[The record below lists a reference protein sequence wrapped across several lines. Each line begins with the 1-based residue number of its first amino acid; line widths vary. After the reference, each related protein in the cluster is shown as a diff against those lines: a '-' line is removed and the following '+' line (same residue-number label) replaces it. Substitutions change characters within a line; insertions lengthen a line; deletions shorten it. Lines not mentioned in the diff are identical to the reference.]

1 MARQEARGDFFAL
14 SFVSQAALSPR
25 LGGIRTQPERKCSRP
40 PSRAR
45 KSKSVCVDRLLK
57 SVREAAEEDNR
68 YRSNPG
74 VLKWRVTLY
83 FPVKVGCF
91 KMFCWYFN
99 MSSEKKSVGYFFEKD
114 IYTKKQKQTVAK
126 MIF

>member
-83 FPVKVGCF
+83 FPIKVGCF

-99 MSSEKKSVGYFFEKD
+99 MSSEKKKCRLFF
-114 IYTKKQKQTVAK
+114 
-126 MIF
+126 